1 MKVDFGK
8 VDERDES
15 PTLPDRGDA
24 SPSAGRSCLPPMHNE
39 FAGYR
44 EKS

>member
-15 PTLPDRGDA
+15 PTLSDRGDA
-24 SPSAGRSCLPPMHNE
+24 SPSAGRSRLPPAQKE
-39 FAGYR
+39 VAGYR
-44 EKS
+44 GKS